1 MEGMKRIW
9 SRIFGIFLCV
19 AGIFLAAPMP
29 VLADTISYTST
40 YPDDCEDANMSNLVL
55 FVGFSDGAGG
65 TSHVN
70 QHSTDATSFAN
81 GKCALDPACTFGYFN
96 GSASNKQAMQRYLYN
111 ISYGQLRVDN
121 LFPQYDAG
129 ANRIVP
135 LILDGTADAYGSMFN
150 DGLLLS
156 AVLNK
161 IADESIVP
169 NNLNLDRNGDGTVD
183 NLTLVI
189 LTDSGDN
196 NTYYN
201 VSYKGNA
208 GGGRINGKS
217 VWNYNILPEAN
228 IYFSLQNAGTIAH
241 EFLHSC
247 GYPDLYR
254 NVGHPVGRWCIMSAT
269 DYRMLYPLAYL
280 RSAVSGW
287 FSMST
292 VTQDTQG
299 ITLYAASKTDA
310 STKDRQA
317 IVLKTPYSD
326 NEFFVVEYRYKSS
339 DTSEYDSSLH
349 GTGLIV
355 YRVNTAFNNNKL
367 GPPDM
372 VYVFRP
378 GDYYVQNG
386 GEYGDYEGML
396 RSFLSAESG
405 RTSYGSSDLT
415 KTLTDNAITYSDG
428 QNSGIVIENVGQA
441 GDTITFD
448 VSFNENIANADYW
461 NSEVSK
467 EGDAI
472 QIYSAVDETNGYIY
486 VLEDSSKYL
495 FCNNGTSYAQVSS
508 EKLSA
513 ESIYV
518 ADLTVCN
525 GSVYAAYSNSIG
537 TFLSRF
543 NGTGWDTVYS
553 VSDVAAEVALAKGT
567 DGVYMAYSTGAYTFY
582 TIKYD
587 GTNVISLPSI
597 TESGSLYG
605 SLNLAVD
612 GTTPYVAYRNAN
624 GNVLHV
630 KKYVNSTWTSILQS
644 GICGGDM
651 ELTIYNHI
659 PVLATVKSYGNGDN
673 AVYIYRAESEEW
685 EQVGESFSEESVGDI
700 SINLVNGVPYLS
712 YSVNGSQIKGAYLC
726 GSSWKKLGNT
736 INESNNS
743 LKSYAYG
750 DKITVVY
757 LATSGVSTIKMYS
770 TTTKTDGTNILSGI
784 AGDPN
789 PPVVQDDYTVM
800 LDMPEGYTDA
810 HIFVDG
816 ISYQATVNGSRASV
830 TLADGNAKSAI
841 MYKFKSNGA
850 QNGMTVWKL
859 EYVDHAYRA
868 TELDGFTD
876 LLGYHGFS
884 IRVTGEKGIRYKSS
898 ISQEDKERLKTT
910 GIDGY
915 RLVELGTVCCDNKY
929 YNQYG
934 LAIGSYKSSKGRTF
948 WYEDG
953 ASEPEDK
960 VIQVRDGRDRF
971 ANVVLTPKVSMY
983 NVAFCFR
990 GYAIV
995 SDGTDTL
1002 ILYSAPISRSVYTV
1016 AKQVIAAGEFQAG
1029 TAAYNFVNGIVETV
1043 EGR

>member
-19 AGIFLAAPMP
+19 AGFFLATPIP

-40 YPDDCEDANMSNLVL
+40 YPDDWAGANMSNLVL

-65 TSHVN
+65 TSHVS
-70 QHSTDATSFAN
+70 QHSTDASSFAN

-121 LFPQYDAG
+121 MFPQYDASE
-129 ANRIVP
+129 NKIIP
-135 LILDGTADAYGSMFN
+135 IILDGTADAYGDMSY

-156 AVLNK
+156 AVLDK
-161 IADESIVP
+161 VASGSIVP
-169 NNLNLDRNGDGTVD
+169 GDLDLDRNGDGAVD

-189 LTDSGDN
+189 LTDNGDS

-208 GGGRINGKS
+208 GGGQINGKS

-355 YRVNTAFNNNKL
+355 YRVNTAYENNKL

-372 VYVFRP
+372 IYVFRP

-386 GEYGDYEGML
+386 GEYGNYDGMSQ
-396 RSFLSAESG
+396 SFLSAESR

-461 NSEVSK
+461 NAEVSQ
-467 EGDAI
+467 EGDATLI
-472 QIYSAVDETNGYIY
+472 FSAADEDSGKIY
-486 VLEDSSKYL
+486 VLENCSQHL
-495 FCNNGTSYAQVSS
+495 FCYDGTSYTRISS
-508 EKLSA
+508 ETLP
-513 ESIYV
+513 IDRYT
-518 ADLTVCN
+518 ADLLVHN
-525 GSVYAAYSNSIG
+525 GSVYAAYSNSSGI
-537 TFLSRF
+537 FLSRF
-543 NGTGWDTVYS
+543 NGTGWDQLYA
-553 VSDVAAEVALAKGT
+553 VADATNEVALAKGT
-567 DGVYMAYSTGAYTFY
+567 DGIYMAYSTGAYTIHI
-582 TIKYD
+582 IKYN
-587 GTNVISLPSI
+587 GTNVTSLPGI
-597 TESGSLYG
+597 TESGNLYG

-624 GNVLHV
+624 GNVLIA

-651 ELTIYNHI
+651 ELTVYNHM
-659 PVLATVKSYGNGDN
+659 PVLVTVKVYDNGDN
-673 AVYIYRAESEEW
+673 AVYSYRAESGAW
-685 EQVGESFSEESVGDI
+685 EKVGESFSEEYISDI

-712 YSVNGSQIKGAYLC
+712 YSVNGAQIKGAYLC

-736 INESNNS
+736 INETNNS

-750 DKITVVY
+750 NKITAVY

-770 TTTKTDGTNILSGI
+770 TTTKTDGTSISSGTS
-784 AGDPN
+784 GDSN
-789 PPVVQDDYTVM
+789 PPVVQDDYTVT

-810 HIFVDG
+810 RIFVDG
-816 ISYQATVNGSRASV
+816 ISYPATVNGSQASV
-830 TLADGNAKSAI
+830 ILADGNAKSAI

-859 EYVDHAYRA
+859 EYVNHAYRV
-868 TELDGFTD
+868 TKLDGFTD

-898 ISQEDKERLKTT
+898 ISQEDKEKLKTT

-915 RLVELGTVCCDNKY
+915 KLVELGTVCCDNKY
-929 YNQYG
+929 YDQYG
-934 LAIGSYKSSKGRTF
+934 LAIGSNKSIKGRTF
-948 WYEDG
+948 WYTDG
-953 ASEPEDK
+953 ASEPEDR

-1016 AKQVIAAGEFQAG
+1016 AKQVIAAGEFQTG